1 MDRRAVAALLV
12 GTLVVLA
19 GCGGA
24 FGGDDG
30 GPTSTSASP
39 GDADGPL
46 PAGVSA
52 DGVENSSRLAA
63 AHATA
68 LSAAGFVAEY
78 EFNATVSTQGS
89 TVTQSTA
96 QTVRAEPDLTGFS
109 VSATRTQ
116 RGQTAETDTWGNESV
131 TVSRSVVGNR
141 TQYTTPPG
149 GVNRTQQFSLAT
161 TISSLVPVGDYEL
174 TDRETVDGTERVIL
188 TADSVNASVGE
199 SGLGLSAENVS
210 DLSSRLV
217 VGLDGVVYG
226 LELSFNQSTA
236 QGPASFD
243 IGFEVTETGDRTVQ
257 RPAWVSDAL
266 ANVTIVDLTADVT
279 DGVVSVTHDGG
290 DTVPNGTTVV
300 AQVEGSVY
308 QGTVSE
314 PIEPGETVY
323 VALDREAGELA
334 LVTERSAAS
343 SVAGEVS
350 LQLIGPD
357 RSVLLRTTLT
367 ASDGT
372 GDGTTE
378 A

>member
-1 MDRRAVAALLV
+1 MNRRAVAALLV

-30 GPTSTSASP
+30 GPTSP
-39 GDADGPL
+39 GDADGAL

-52 DGVENSSRLAA
+52 DGVANSSQLAS

-68 LSAAGFVAEY
+68 ITAAGFVAEY

-116 RGQTAETDTWGNESV
+116 TGQTVETDTWGNGSV
-131 TVSRSVVGNR
+131 AVSRSIVGNR
-141 TQYTTPPG
+141 TRYTTPPG

-161 TISSLVPVGDYEL
+161 TISSLVPVADYEL
-174 TDRETVDGTERVIL
+174 SDRETVDGTERVIL
-188 TADSVNASVGE
+188 TADAVNAFVGE
-199 SGLGLSAENVS
+199 SGLGLAAENVS

-226 LELSFNQSTA
+226 LELSFNQSTS

-257 RPAWVSDAL
+257 RPAWVTEAL

-279 DGVVSVTHDGG
+279 DGVVGVTHEGG

-323 VALDREAGELA
+323 VALDREAGELS

-357 RSVLLRTTLT
+357 RSVLLQTTLDAT
-367 ASDGT
+367 AGT